1 MKKRNSVI
9 ARILAALA
17 LIAAVVVVV
26 MIVSAGLKE
35 DSTEPKKSGANQ
47 PAKQQKPKQTKKK
60 QTPKTY
66 EVQSGDTLSS
76 IAHKFGLTVAELQT
90 LNPEVD
96 AQTLIIGEVLK
107 LRE

>member
-1 MKKRNSVI
+1 MKKRNSII

-17 LIAAVVVVV
+17 LIAAVVAVV
-26 MIVSAGLKE
+26 MIVSAGLE
-35 DSTEPKKSGANQ
+35 DDSSGPKKTGANH
-47 PAKQQKPKQTKKK
+47 PAKHEKKK
-60 QTPKTY
+60 KPRTKAKTY

-76 IAHKFGLTVAELQT
+76 IAHKTGITVAELQA

-96 AQTLIIGEVLK
+96 PQILTVGEVLK